1 MRQLYADGLSK
12 LKTAEIDARL
22 SSRPIERYEWP
33 LAGAI
38 VALIASLFINDRK
51 RAQTPRRSPVKREVL
66 VAASLIFMADA
77 EVNAVSGR
85 DIYIQ
90 GGYEDASAQF

>member
-1 MRQLYADGLSK
+1 VVKSKLDEIGCARSHSDGGIYLHLESGPNDAAVVHGRAFE

-38 VALIASLFINDRK
+38 VALIAPCSSTTENVRK
-51 RAQTPRRSPVKREVL
+51 LPGVRR
-66 VAASLIFMADA
+66 
-77 EVNAVSGR
+77 
-85 DIYIQ
+85 
-90 GGYEDASAQF
+90 